1 MSVLIGAHTRLL
13 VQGITGREAAN
24 FTRECLDYG
33 TQVVAG
39 VTPGKGGE
47 QVYGVPVFDTVAE
60 AVAQTAADAA
70 LVSVPPLL
78 VLDAV
83 LETIAANIP
92 LIVVITERVPRR
104 DVAVLLA
111 AAAEA
116 GVKVIGPNSLG
127 LIAPGACKL
136 GSIGGPAEDVKR
148 AYSPGRVGVVSR
160 SGGMT
165 TEIAS
170 MLTQAGIGQSTCISA
185 GGDALI
191 GTTLLDAYRLFL
203 EDPDT
208 DAVVTFSEPGG
219 AQEHELAEFLE
230 ARDGAAKPLLSFVAG
245 RFVDEMPGVR
255 FGHAG
260 TMVQAGGSTAA
271 AKIERLRAARAQV
284 LSRLDDLP
292 AAVAATLASSGG
304 AEPEGHEDAGLHGR
318 AGEAASGSVS

>member
-1 MSVLIGAHTRLL
+1 MSVLVGADTRLL

-47 QVYGVPVFDTVAE
+47 QVYGVPVLDTVAE
-60 AVAQTAADAA
+60 AVEVTAADAA

-83 LETIAANIP
+83 LETIAAGVA
-92 LIVVITERVPRR
+92 LIVIITERVPQR

-111 AAAEA
+111 SAAEA
-116 GVKVIGPNSLG
+116 GVRVIGPNSLG

-136 GSIGGPAEDVKR
+136 GSIGGPAQDVAR

-165 TEIAS
+165 TEVAS

-191 GTTLLDAYRLFL
+191 GTTLADAYRLFAA
-203 EDPDT
+203 DPET

-219 AQEHELAEFLE
+219 SQEHELAELIE
-230 ARDGAAKPLLSFVAG
+230 SQNGAGKPLLCFVAG
-245 RFVDEMPGVR
+245 RFVEQMPGVR

-271 AKIERLRAARAQV
+271 AKIDRLRAAGAQV

-292 AAVAATLASSGG
+292 DAVATML
-304 AEPEGHEDAGLHGR
+304 GR
-318 AGEAASGSVS
+318 AS

>member
-1 MSVLIGAHTRLL
+1 MSVLVGAHTRLL

-33 TQVVAG
+33 TQVLAG

-60 AVAQTAADAA
+60 AVERTGADAA
-70 LVSVPPLL
+70 LVSVPPLG

-83 LETIAANIP
+83 LETIDAGIP
-92 LIVVITERVPRR
+92 LIVIITERVPRR
-104 DVAVLLA
+104 DVAMLLA
-111 AAAEA
+111 AAADAE
-116 GVKVIGPNSLG
+116 VRVIGPNSLG

-136 GSIGGPAEDVKR
+136 GSIGGPAEDVRR

-160 SGGMT
+160 SGGMS

-191 GTTLLDAYRLFL
+191 GTTLLDAYKLFVA
-203 EDPDT
+203 DPDT

-219 AQEHELAEFLE
+219 SQEHELAEHLE
-230 ARDGAAKPLLSFVAG
+230 AIGDAAKPLLCFVAG

-260 TMVQAGGSTAA
+260 TMVEAGGSTAA
-271 AKIERLRAARAQV
+271 AKMQRLQAAGAQV
-284 LSRLDDLP
+284 LERLDDLP
-292 AAVAATLASSGG
+292 AAVEAAL
-304 AEPEGHEDAGLHGR
+304 GR
-318 AGEAASGSVS
+318 AG

>member
-1 MSVLIGAHTRLL
+1 MSVLVGPDTRLL

-83 LETIAANIP
+83 LETIAAGIA
-92 LIVVITERVPRR
+92 LIVVITERVPQR
-104 DVAVLLA
+104 DVAVLLVA
-111 AAAEA
+111 AADA
-116 GVKVIGPNSLG
+116 GVRVIGPNSLG

-136 GSIGGPAEDVKR
+136 GSIGGPAEDVRR

-191 GTTLLDAYRLFL
+191 GTTLADAYRLFL
-203 EDPDT
+203 ADPDT
-208 DAVVTFSEPGG
+208 SAIVTFSEPGG
-219 AQEHELAEFLE
+219 SQEHELAEVVE
-230 ARDGAAKPLLSFVAG
+230 SQNGAGKPLFCFVAG
-245 RFVDEMPGVR
+245 RFVEQMPGVR

-260 TMVQAGGSTAA
+260 TMVQGGGSTAA
-271 AKIERLRAARAQV
+271 AKIDRLRAAGAHV
-284 LSRLDDLP
+284 LSQLDDLP
-292 AAVAATLASSGG
+292 AAVAATLGR
-304 AEPEGHEDAGLHGR
+304 EG
-318 AGEAASGSVS
+318 

>member
-1 MSVLIGAHTRLL
+1 MSVLVGADTRLL

-47 QVYGVPVFDTVAE
+47 HVYGVPVFDTVAE
-60 AVAQTAADAA
+60 AVAETIADAA

-83 LETIAANIP
+83 LETIDAGVP
-92 LIVVITERVPRR
+92 LVVIITERVPRR

-111 AAAEA
+111 AAADA
-116 GVKVIGPNSLG
+116 GVRVIGPNSLG
-127 LIAPGACKL
+127 LIAPGACKI
-136 GSIGGPAEDVKR
+136 GSIGGPAQDVRR

-160 SGGMT
+160 SGGMS

-170 MLTQAGIGQSTCISA
+170 MLTQAGVGQSTCISA

-191 GTTLLDAYRLFL
+191 GTTLLDAYRLYAA
-203 EDPDT
+203 DPDT

-219 AQEHELAEFLE
+219 SQEHELAEFIE
-230 ARDGAAKPLLSFVAG
+230 SQEGARKPLLCFVAG

-271 AKIERLRAARAQV
+271 AKIERLRAAGAQV
-284 LSRLDDLP
+284 VSRLDDLP
-292 AAVAATLASSGG
+292 AAVIAVL
-304 AEPEGHEDAGLHGR
+304 GR
-318 AGEAASGSVS
+318 VS